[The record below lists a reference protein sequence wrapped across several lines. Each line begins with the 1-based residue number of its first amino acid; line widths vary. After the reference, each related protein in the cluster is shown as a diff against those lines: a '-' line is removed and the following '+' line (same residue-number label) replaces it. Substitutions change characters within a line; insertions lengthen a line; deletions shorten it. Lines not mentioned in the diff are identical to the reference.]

1 MESKGELGL
10 EGRDLVGTIHRH
22 LLRLRCRYHQ
32 WEGVAE
38 GTAGCQVVAGNR
50 RRGKKVVAG
59 SRRRGKKVVVVVEQ
73 EEEGREL
80 WEEEAVAMEAAAGE
94 WADKGCCTQSTLCMR
109 FGPWTLLI
117 LL

>member
-50 RRGKKVVAG
+50 RRGKKVV
-59 SRRRGKKVVVVVEQ
+59 VVEQ